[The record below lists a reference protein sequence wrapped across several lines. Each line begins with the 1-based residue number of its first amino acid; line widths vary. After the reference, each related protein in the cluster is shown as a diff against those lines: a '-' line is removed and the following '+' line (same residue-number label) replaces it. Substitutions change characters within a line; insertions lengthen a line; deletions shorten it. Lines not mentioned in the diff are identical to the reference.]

1 MEAGPPKAM
10 KATWKKQTM
19 KEGYDVSTDDVIF
32 NYLFESI
39 KNMYLVVT
47 WLSSREWNAW
57 YPIQRLQQETKWVVI
72 NNNNSTEI
80 F

>member
-1 MEAGPPKAM
+1 MLSAHMMHSFNSFYELMKPK
-10 KATWKKQTM
+10 
-19 KEGYDVSTDDVIF
+19 
-32 NYLFESI
+32 
-39 KNMYLVVT
+39 YLVII

-57 YPIQRLQQETKWVVI
+57 YSIQWLQQETKWVVI